1 MSTFEANGKVWVR
14 HRVHGYL
21 PAEEQN
27 VFIKA
32 GNRIRREIL
41 QSRYA
46 NLFLESDHFHCPCC
60 GVVML
65 GGLAHGD
72 RATRRRR
79 RTRGHLHPRA
89 GWPVRAPRPWI
100 WQCSGCNEDQSETTL
115 WKWAFDLKHRGDPRA
130 AAVSALADKFIEH
143 EEIPD
148 VR

>member
-21 PAEEQN
+21 PAEETN

-32 GNRIRREIL
+32 GNRREIA

-46 NLFLESDHFHCPCC
+46 HLFLESDHFRCPCC
-60 GVVML
+60 GVAML

-79 RTRGHLHPRA
+79 RTRGHLHPVA
-89 GWPVRAPRPWI
+89 GWPPRAPRPWI
-100 WQCSGCNEDQSETTL
+100 WQCSGCNEDQAGRDL
-115 WKWAFDLKHRGDPRA
+115 WKWAQHLRSTQDARA
-130 AAVSALADKFIEH
+130 AAVAALADKFVEH
-143 EEIPD
+143 EKIPS